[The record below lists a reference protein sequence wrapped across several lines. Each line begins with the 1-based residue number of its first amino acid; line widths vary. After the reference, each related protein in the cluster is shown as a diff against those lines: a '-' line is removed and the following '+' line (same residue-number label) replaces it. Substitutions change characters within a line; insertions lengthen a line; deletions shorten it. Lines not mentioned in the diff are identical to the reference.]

1 MRDKAAASAVP
12 SKATKLRA
20 TFISPCTPLTS
31 SCSVNCSPPSERL
44 TPDTP
49 FTTCHSDLRSQVHSL
64 LLSHTTSR
72 HVTPLT
78 GQHNPLDAYVWNSSG
93 PVGVKEYYIKVVPVT
108 YTNVKG
114 VQLSSNQYSVTEH
127 FKHAYDGFPAV
138 YIMCPPPSLPP
149 CTLPYC
155 HASHHRTIP

>member
-49 FTTCHSDLRSQVHSL
+49 FTTCHLDLRSQVHNP

-72 HVTPLT
+72 HATPLT

-138 YIMCPPPSLPP
+138 YIMCDL
-149 CTLPYC
+149 L
-155 HASHHRTIP
+155 